1 MLPSL
6 QASFSALLFQPHRF
20 LTSKPF
26 ALIFALYTGT
36 YLTANSLDTFKSTTQ
51 NKPAAH
57 TTSGPAKF
65 VATSAANLSLCLYKD
80 SQFTKIFGAVSPRPI
95 PPVTYAL
102 FAARDCLTI
111 FASFNL
117 PPMIA
122 PSLPLSAEMERYVSR
137 ASTAQFL
144 APAAIQ
150 LISTPFHLLGLDM
163 YNRNGNTTMKERF
176 AKVKVDWLTSSFA
189 RMCRNMFVVLAIVA
203 CAIIVPVNV
212 IKSVEFQKNFD
223 GDMSSKA
230 IFLMTPRDLFGQ
242 VFWAFVVLAYV
253 IDIIVCGFLW
263 WMYRAVH
270 RLRRQYLEHPDYQN
284 SLYARTLMITD
295 VGRSFRSDQG
305 IVEITDSLKTTPEVP
320 RASVGRNVKDI
331 PDLIEAHEEAV
342 IELEKILAKYLKN
355 PNKLPAERP
364 LCTPSKKD
372 PEYTDRTQKVDAIEY
387 LTARIQR
394 LEIQIKEV
402 RETIDK
408 RDALSYGFASYETID
423 S

>member
-1 MLPSL
+1 MVTITTKLTHRNRAIIENASGKRPMLPSL

-57 TTSGPAKF
+57 ITSGPAKF

-150 LISTPFHLLGLDM
+150 LVSTPFHLLGLDM
-163 YNRNGNTTMKERF
+163 YNRNGNTTFKERF

-189 RMCRNMFVVLAIVA
+189 RMCR
-203 CAIIVPVNV
+203 IVPAFGVGGVVN
-212 IKSVEFQKNFD
+212 KNCREKMM
-223 GDMSSKA
+223 GK
-230 IFLMTPRDLFGQ
+230 
-242 VFWAFVVLAYV
+242 
-253 IDIIVCGFLW
+253 
-263 WMYRAVH
+263 
-270 RLRRQYLEHPDYQN
+270 LE
-284 SLYARTLMITD
+284 
-295 VGRSFRSDQG
+295 V
-305 IVEITDSLKTTPEVP
+305 
-320 RASVGRNVKDI
+320 
-331 PDLIEAHEEAV
+331 
-342 IELEKILAKYLKN
+342 
-355 PNKLPAERP
+355 
-364 LCTPSKKD
+364 
-372 PEYTDRTQKVDAIEY
+372 
-387 LTARIQR
+387 
-394 LEIQIKEV
+394 
-402 RETIDK
+402 
-408 RDALSYGFASYETID
+408 
-423 S
+423 

>member
-1 MLPSL
+1 MPCRLESQEDSLRPSFAQLISTYHFSSYGKGDSHINDDTNHNNRAIIENASGKRPMLPSL

-51 NKPAAH
+51 NKPATH
-57 TTSGPAKF
+57 ITSGPAKF

-163 YNRNGNTTMKERF
+163 YNRNGDTTMKQRF

-189 RMCRNMFVVLAIVA
+189 RMCR
-203 CAIIVPVNV
+203 IVPAFGVGGVVN
-212 IKSVEFQKNFD
+212 KNCREKMM
-223 GDMSSKA
+223 GK
-230 IFLMTPRDLFGQ
+230 
-242 VFWAFVVLAYV
+242 
-253 IDIIVCGFLW
+253 
-263 WMYRAVH
+263 
-270 RLRRQYLEHPDYQN
+270 LE
-284 SLYARTLMITD
+284 A
-295 VGRSFRSDQG
+295 
-305 IVEITDSLKTTPEVP
+305 
-320 RASVGRNVKDI
+320 
-331 PDLIEAHEEAV
+331 
-342 IELEKILAKYLKN
+342 
-355 PNKLPAERP
+355 
-364 LCTPSKKD
+364 
-372 PEYTDRTQKVDAIEY
+372 
-387 LTARIQR
+387 
-394 LEIQIKEV
+394 
-402 RETIDK
+402 
-408 RDALSYGFASYETID
+408 
-423 S
+423 